1 MHKMETALM
10 RQLVSRPSQVVAN
23 IRRFADELR
32 VSPGLQATL
41 SYVHAWYALRLENDR
56 WIFAPSKFV
65 AYCDN
70 TAKQY
75 LGTFRQVPDGGRPEQ
90 TLRGMFTEVDQDSS
104 QGRMLI
110 DELIDYVGE
119 YGRAPRRRVRISI
132 VSDDAGDSPA
142 PVLSDRALLSRI
154 SMIPE
159 VCGGRPCIK
168 GTRMRVS
175 DIVDMLAAGATRG
188 EILEDFP
195 YLTEEDVSAA
205 LAYAARAT
213 DHRVVR
219 AA

>member
-1 MHKMETALM
+1 MA
-10 RQLVSRPSQVVAN
+10 QFVSHPPQVIAN
-23 IRRFADELR
+23 IRRFADEL
-32 VSPGLQATL
+32 PGNPALQANL
-41 SYVHAWYALRLENDR
+41 GYVQSWYALRIEGDR
-56 WIFAPSKFV
+56 WVFAPSKFV
-65 AYCDN
+65 AYRDN
-70 TAKQY
+70 TAKRF
-75 LGTFRQVPDGGRPEQ
+75 LETFRKRPDGGRPEQ
-90 TLRGMFTEVDQDSS
+90 ILRTMFDEIDPESGL
-104 QGRMLI
+104 GRQLM
-110 DELIDYVGE
+110 DELHDYVG
-119 YGRAPRRRVRISI
+119 GFDRTPRRRVRISI
-132 VSDDAGDSPA
+132 VSEEAGDSPA

-154 SMIPE
+154 TTIAE

-195 YLTEEDVSAA
+195 YLTEEDLSAA